1 MEISIYFICVFT
13 ISLIIHLCLHRFK
26 SCSLPAVY
34 LILKRCFFL
43 SILCVVF
50 ANIYNIV
57 PNICVAFP
65 SINPY
70 MDVIYNSIMWLMPS
84 AFAMSMILA
93 LQPFIIH
100 LYDITSVIYFMAS
113 KPDPIY
119 IDLTQSS
126 PEPDNAPAGGS
137 APEPENNT
145 GESSSAVEKEDTEDA
160 GPSKLDKGK
169 GKAES
174 GEATPYDEFNN
185 LIEQRTALRS
195 L

>member
-1 MEISIYFICVFT
+1 
-13 ISLIIHLCLHRFK
+13 
-26 SCSLPAVY
+26 
-34 LILKRCFFL
+34 
-43 SILCVVF
+43 
-50 ANIYNIV
+50 
-57 PNICVAFP
+57 
-65 SINPY
+65 

-195 L
+195 LWEYHNRNWNHGGAAYDQRMAEEAGAELDQVEETIENIKNREGFLDPEDMPEDPDDSE